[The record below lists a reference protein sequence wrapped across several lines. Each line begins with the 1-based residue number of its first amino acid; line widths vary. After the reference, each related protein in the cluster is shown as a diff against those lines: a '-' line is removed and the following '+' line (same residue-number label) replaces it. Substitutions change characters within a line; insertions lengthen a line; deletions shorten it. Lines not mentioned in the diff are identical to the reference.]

1 MLAALMQQLMQLK
14 PSQSRVVAVTDLTAL
29 FRKHVNIPRVRLFT
43 HRHAGV
49 DFDTVSIG
57 GHHDSDEDS
66 IDIHVIYHP
75 DQQHIDMA
83 TLDWP
88 RLSLDL
94 AECIGHELVHRAQ
107 QQRKRKP
114 STRYRSQD
122 TDAQKRHDQEY
133 LGSAEEIEA
142 YGYSI
147 AAELVVKH
155 NTFTLDPVALNQ
167 IVMYSVYV
175 NTFDTD
181 ESIVLKL
188 HKQISKYLRRLEVD
202 YNDKTNSR
210 QRPATGTR
218 RSRRPGSSSR

>member
-1 MLAALMQQLMQLK
+1 M
-14 PSQSRVVAVTDLTAL
+14 T
-29 FRKHVNIPRVRLFT
+29 
-43 HRHAGV
+43 
-49 DFDTVSIG
+49 
-57 GHHDSDEDS
+57 
-66 IDIHVIYHP
+66 
-75 DQQHIDMA
+75 

-107 QQRKRKP
+107 QQRKRRP
-114 STRYRSQD
+114 SVRYRSQELD
-122 TDAQKRHDQEY
+122 PQKKHDQEY

-155 NTFTLDPVALNQ
+155 NCFTLEKSCLDQ
-167 IVMYSVYV
+167 IVMHSVYV
-175 NTFDTD
+175 NTFDND

-218 RSRRPGSSSR
+218 RSRSTGSSSR

>member
-29 FRKHVNIPRVRLFT
+29 LRKHVNIPRLRLFT

-57 GHHDSDEDS
+57 GHHDSDEDT

-75 DQQHIDMA
+75 DQQHINMA

-114 STRYRSQD
+114 STKYRSQD
-122 TDAQKRHDQEY
+122 LDTQKRHDQEY

-147 AAELVVKH
+147 AAELAVKH
-155 NTFTLDPVALNQ
+155 NTFTLDSHALDQ
-167 IVMYSVYV
+167 IVMYRVYV

-202 YNDKTNSR
+202 YNDKTNST
-210 QRPATGTR
+210 P
-218 RSRRPGSSSR
+218 RSRRARNTRRHC

>member
-29 FRKHVNIPRVRLFT
+29 FRKHINIPRVRLFT

-57 GHHDSDEDS
+57 GQHDPDEDS

-75 DQQHIDMA
+75 DQQHIEMT

-107 QQRKRKP
+107 QQRKRRP
-114 STRYRSQD
+114 SVKYRSHELD
-122 TDAQKRHDQEY
+122 PQKKHDQEY

-147 AAELVVKH
+147 AAELAAKH
-155 NTFTLDPVALNQ
+155 NCFTLDPIALNQ
-167 IVMYSVYV
+167 IVMYGVYV
-175 NTFDTD
+175 NTFDND

-218 RSRRPGSSSR
+218 RSRSTGSSSR